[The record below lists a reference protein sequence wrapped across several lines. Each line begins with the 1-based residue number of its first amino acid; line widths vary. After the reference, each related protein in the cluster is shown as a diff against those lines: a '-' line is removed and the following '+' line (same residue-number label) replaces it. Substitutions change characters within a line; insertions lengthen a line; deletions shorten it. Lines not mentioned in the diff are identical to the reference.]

1 MKFVGLIS
9 GGKDSIFNIIKCVE
23 AGHELVALANLYP
36 VDSDELNSY
45 MYQSVGHEIIELIG
59 QAMDKPLYRRPI
71 SGKPKILDLEYGD
84 NIDTEDEVEDMYE
97 LLKEV
102 KVRVFGN
109 CFLLLVGKASWL
121 HRGQFWCH

>member
-9 GGKDSIFNIIKCVE
+9 GGKDSIFNIMKMVE

-59 QAMDKPLYRRPI
+59 
-71 SGKPKILDLEYGD
+71 
-84 NIDTEDEVEDMYE
+84 
-97 LLKEV
+97 
-102 KVRVFGN
+102 
-109 CFLLLVGKASWL
+109 
-121 HRGQFWCH
+121 